1 MAKPLPSEE
10 DWASWRRVM
19 YEAKQAAIASLTPEQ
34 KAEAD
39 KERAEYAERYKYKR
53 QWKRNR
59 IRDINRACLEGLR
72 RSEIAKKF
80 NLSVAYLMELERK
93 HGFVVSDRKGERR
106 IYGWITESDLKTL
119 DELAEGM
126 LHKPLRKRDL
136 VLKRIIAAAMADN
149 GDTARWLLG
158 DNLKK
163 SAQLMRGEAK
173 GKVK

>member
-59 IRDINRACLEGLR
+59 IRDINRACLEGLK

-93 HGFVVSDRKGERR
+93 HGFVVSDRKGGRHV
-106 IYGWITESDLKTL
+106 TQ
-119 DELAEGM
+119 
-126 LHKPLRKRDL
+126 
-136 VLKRIIAAAMADN
+136 AASQ
-149 GDTARWLLG
+149 T
-158 DNLKK
+158 
-163 SAQLMRGEAK
+163 
-173 GKVK
+173 